1 MKPGIY
7 DALVTSG
14 LLEAIANGQ
23 TDGQVAVLHDVDEAD
38 QPEVLARHVGDAVL
52 RVLGSTRDEGKRVAL
67 VNDLLQRLAEHT
79 DALPDGKPRQLH
91 ALRPPA
97 RPGITAYG
105 EARPSTPLSDAA
117 LLTNAHGEPS
127 LGPELRAEI
136 DTSDEVDLICAFVK
150 WYGLRL
156 LEPELRR
163 LRLRDAPFRVIT
175 TTYLGRDRSTSPR
188 PARQRLR
195 RRGQDPVRHTP
206 NPSTRQGLAVPAEH
220 RLRHGVRRILKPLA
234 SRPSRW
240 RRVEC
245 PPLADSHAGPAE
257 QVRRDL

>member
-97 RPGITAYG
+97 RPGITGYG

-163 LRLRDAPFRVIT
+163 LRLRNAPFRVIT
-175 TTYLGRDRSTSPR
+175 TTYLGATDR
-188 PARQRLR
+188 PALDRLVNDFGAEVKIQYDILRTRLHAKAWLFR
-195 RRGQDPVRHTP
+195 RNT
-206 NPSTRQGLAVPAEH
+206 

-245 PPLADSHAGPAE
+245 PPLSDSHAGPAE